1 MEGEFFVTSLHLADV
16 RATVAGLYLLLDEFE
31 SFLTQQHLNAVRL
44 RRSVLQI
51 HLNRLRDHLQ
61 TRVTS

>member
-1 MEGEFFVTSLHLADV
+1 MSFFITSLHLADV
-16 RATVAGLYLLLDEFE
+16 SATVAGLNLLLDEFE
-31 SFLTQQHLNAVRL
+31 SLLTQQHLNAVRL
-44 RRSVLQI
+44 RRRVLQI